1 MNCFVDSEIVI
12 MCERNL
18 GFEAEHHER
27 ALRGIP
33 RTRHR
38 IDHGA
43 KRFGVL
49 TTEEI
54 KHAMCTMTAVML
66 KEHRL
71 NVLKPLLSENPAANA
86 KRLFEQLTIYSL
98 QFKEASSVFGKGRA
112 ALSGKVGGMK
122 DDVVIAMQLAIYFSK
137 EQYLYT

>member
-1 MNCFVDSEIVI
+1 MLQFSEIVI

-33 RTRHR
+33 KVRHR

-43 KRFGVL
+43 KRIGIL

-54 KHAMCTMTAVML
+54 KHSMATLTSVML
-66 KEHRL
+66 REKRL
-71 NVLKPLLSENPAANA
+71 NIRKPLLSENPAAMA
-86 KRLFEQLTIYSL
+86 KKLHDQMHIYSL
-98 QFKEASSVFGKGRA
+98 QFKEASSVFSKGRA

-122 DDVVIAMQLAIYFSK
+122 DDVCICLQLALYWSK
-137 EQYLYT
+137 EEYMYR